1 MIDIQLQ
8 EKLLQSIREE
18 NYPKIVDLHLKSNAC
33 LTLKEKYKYDGRNIP
48 LLKDPIFYMLSLKL
62 NVKFTL
68 KVLKHYLDQGGDI
81 DLKFKIQNYKND
93 EGYPIKFNDSLIKYI
108 ISVYSFEKILL
119 YFKFFIKKGLYVLS
133 ENKESCKDYDY
144 NNETSIISDIMSH
157 TSLSS
162 EQKIQLFNLISN
174 QSYLKDGYKTHPLD
188 IIYPSIYYGINE
200 DMSDFNRIADI
211 LYKKVPNL
219 LSSINIDNLNFIESN
234 LYKVNLS
241 MYWNKANNLLWFYRN
256 FKNAKQYLKDN
267 NLEWLFFLKII
278 NTRGLKDP
286 IAIELLKSNFIN
298 QNINKTRIK
307 LYSNVYPTNKIINLT
322 VAQYIL
328 FILPFEN
335 YSFSEH
341 TGDILN
347 LFKGRLKVNTIYE
360 NRIPA
365 EKWAEKDYSSSLFK
379 NNDVF
384 KEYFRATNL
393 KEGTNAL
400 FYIKAS
406 NEMRNILDL
415 FEAKNINLISYNGDL
430 AIDVF
435 IKNML
440 NSSNYSGIGIK
451 WVIDKLKEDGLI
463 KRNKKLY
470 ITCQARKDLFV
481 AFNKNI
487 KFEDISDIYLHQA
500 TYDMQSVCIKY
511 LAKKNN
517 YKPNKYN
524 NDIMTPIFAILSKNI
539 TKEQDYSKK
548 NKIIDLLLECGESP
562 YIKSKF
568 KISSKEYWCNLLEAI
583 ALEFRLVNDDKYRNK
598 SIRLER
604 FFDLL
609 VILYK
614 RDKEIFNLTNWN
626 PFVSDMIAHI
636 LLKTNAKENSGLE
649 INNFL
654 SSFPILEMDDKI
666 KYDIL
671 LSLTD
676 PKRLFED
683 YRCSIYSN
691 QVSNLQDYVDNRNIS
706 GYVEKI
712 MLFENLIGNTHLKG
726 FNDEDLIGNLF
737 LWEDSQRN
745 NRGKV
750 SVLPFSAKEYIL
762 KDLMPKYYSYYK
774 VNYEK
779 SIINPSNILD
789 NENNIKK
796 KKRL

>member
-18 NYPKIVDLHLKSNAC
+18 NFTQIVDLHSNYNVS
-33 LTLKEKYKYDGRNIP
+33 LTLKKQNNSRNIP
-48 LLKDPIFYMLSLKL
+48 SLKDPIFYMFSLKL
-62 NVKFTL
+62 SMKFTL
-68 KVLKHYLDQGGDI
+68 KVLKYYLTQGGNI

-93 EGYPIKFNDSLIKYI
+93 EGYPINFNDSLTKYI
-108 ISVYSFEKILL
+108 INIYSFEEISLF
-119 YFKFFIKKGLYVLS
+119 FKFFLKKGLYVLG
-133 ENKESCKDYDY
+133 ENKESNNNYDY
-144 NNETSIISDIMSH
+144 GKESSIISDIMSH
-157 TSLSS
+157 VCLNNK
-162 EQKIQLFNLISN
+162 QKIQLFNLIPN
-174 QSYLKDGYKTHPLD
+174 ETYLKNGYKTHPLD

-200 DMSDFNRIADI
+200 DMSDFNKIADI
-211 LYKKVPNL
+211 LYQKVPNL
-219 LSSINIDNLNFIESN
+219 LNATNIDNLNFIESN

-241 MYWNKANNLLWFYRN
+241 MYWNKANNLLWFYKN
-256 FKNAKQYLKDN
+256 FKNVKQYLKNN
-267 NLEWLFFLKII
+267 NLEWLFFLKIV
-278 NTRGLKDP
+278 NVRGLQDP
-286 IAIELLKSNFIN
+286 IVKDLLKLDFIN
-298 QNINKTRIK
+298 QNINKTRLK
-307 LYSNVYPTNKIINLT
+307 LYKNVYPTDKLINLT

-335 YSFSEH
+335 YTFSEH

-347 LFKGRLKVNTIYE
+347 TFKGRLKVDTIYE

-365 EKWAEKDYSSSLFK
+365 EKWAEKDYLSSSFYK
-379 NNDVF
+379 NDIF

-406 NEMRNILDL
+406 NEMRNILNL
-415 FEAKNINLISYNGDL
+415 FNEKNINLISYNGDL

-451 WVIDKLKEDGLI
+451 WAIDKLKENSLV

-470 ITCQARKDLFV
+470 ITCQGRKDLFI

-487 KFEDISDIYLHQA
+487 KFENISDIYLHQA

-511 LAKKNN
+511 LTKKSN

-524 NDIMTPIFAILSKNI
+524 NDIMTPIFIILSKNI
-539 TKEQDYSKK
+539 TKEQDFSKR

-562 YIKSKF
+562 YTKSKF
-568 KISSKEYWCNLLEAI
+568 KVSSKEYWCNVLEAI
-583 ALEFRLVNDDKYRNK
+583 SLEFRLVNDDRYRNK
-598 SIRLER
+598 SIRLKR
-604 FFDLL
+604 LFDLL
-609 VILYK
+609 VVLYK
-614 RDKEIFNLTNWN
+614 RNKEIFDIKNWT
-626 PFVSDMIAHI
+626 PFVSDMVAHI
-636 LLKTNAKENSGLE
+636 LLKTESKENSDLE

-676 PKRLFED
+676 PRRLFED
-683 YRCSIYSN
+683 YRCSIYDN
-691 QVSNLQDYVDNRNIS
+691 KISNLQDYIDNRNIS
-706 GYVEKI
+706 GYIEKI
-712 MLFENLIGNTHLKG
+712 MLFENLIGNTYLKG
-726 FNDEDLIGNLF
+726 FDGEDVISNLI
-737 LWEDSQRN
+737 LWDDSQKH

-750 SVLPFSAKEYIL
+750 SILPFSAKEYIL

-774 VNYEK
+774 INYEK
-779 SIINPSNILD
+779 SMINPSIILP
-789 NENNIKK
+789 NEDINKK